1 MFCIISIRLRDT
13 PSFLV
18 YLLQKDTISLLK
30 QKVVRVMISKIDE
43 IKKEVAKV
51 VVGQEKMIDS
61 LLIAL
66 MCEGHIL
73 IEGVPG
79 LAKTTTVNALSKAL
93 GLNFKRVQF
102 TPDLLPS
109 DILGAEIYD
118 PQSNQFKI
126 KKGPIF
132 TNLLLADEINRAPAK
147 VQSAL
152 LEVMQEKQVTLGDTT
167 FKLDPPFFVM
177 ATQNPVEQEGVY
189 QLPEAQLDRFM
200 LKLIVDYNTK
210 TEELEIARRI
220 SSGKFQEISAVLSHD
235 DLEKLKQQIKE
246 VHVDTE
252 VEEYM
257 IELVSATRNPSDY
270 GLEDVKDFIQF
281 GASPRVSIDMFKA
294 VKAMAF
300 MRGKDFVTPVDV
312 AYIAK
317 EIMRHRI
324 VLTYEAEAEGITTDE
339 IIQKVLETVAIP

>member
-1 MFCIISIRLRDT
+1 
-13 PSFLV
+13 
-18 YLLQKDTISLLK
+18 
-30 QKVVRVMISKIDE
+30 MISKIQ
-43 IKKEVAKV
+43 KVKTEVAKV

-66 MCEGHIL
+66 LCEGHIL

-79 LAKTTTVNALSKAL
+79 LAKTTTVNALSQAL
-93 GLNFKRVQF
+93 GLNFKRAQF

-109 DILGAEIYD
+109 DILGAEIYY
-118 PQSNQFKI
+118 PQNNQFKI

-200 LKLIVDYNTK
+200 LKLVVDYNTK
-210 TEELEIARRI
+210 EEELEIARRI
-220 SSGKFQEISAVLSHD
+220 SSGSSGEINAVLSAD
-235 DLEKLKQQIKE
+235 ELAEIKKNIASI
-246 VHVDTE
+246 HVDAE
-252 VEEYM
+252 VEAYM
-257 IELVSATRNPSDY
+257 IELVNATRNPKEY
-270 GLEDVKDFIQF
+270 GLEDIEEFIQF

-300 MRGKDFVTPVDV
+300 MRGKDFVTPIDV

-317 EIMRHRI
+317 ELMRHRI

-339 IIQKVLETVAIP
+339 IIQKVLETVTIP

>member
-1 MFCIISIRLRDT
+1 M
-13 PSFLV
+13 
-18 YLLQKDTISLLK
+18 
-30 QKVVRVMISKIDE
+30 SKIDE
-43 IKKEVAKV
+43 IRKEVAKV
-51 VVGQEKMIDS
+51 VVGQQKMIDS

-66 MCEGHIL
+66 LCEGHIL

-79 LAKTTTVNALSKAL
+79 LAKTTTVNALAKAL
-93 GLNFKRVQF
+93 GLSFKRAQF

-118 PQSNQFKI
+118 PQNNQFKI

-167 FKLDPPFFVM
+167 FKLDLPFFVM

-200 LKLIVDYNTK
+200 LKLVVGYNTK
-210 TEELEIARRI
+210 QEELEIARRI
-220 SSGKFQEISAVLSHD
+220 STGEFEQIQSVLTKD
-235 DLEKLKQQIKE
+235 ELQQLKADVKA
-246 VHVDTE
+246 VHVDDE
-252 VEEYM
+252 VQEYM
-257 IELVSATRNPSDY
+257 IELVNATRNPQEY
-270 GLEDVKDFIQF
+270 GLDEIKEYIHF

-317 EIMRHRI
+317 ELMRHRI
-324 VLTYEAEAEGITTDE
+324 VLTYEAEAEGVTTDE
-339 IIQKVLETVAIP
+339 IIQKVLEAVVIP

>member
-1 MFCIISIRLRDT
+1 MITKIEAI
-13 PSFLV
+13 
-18 YLLQKDTISLLK
+18 K
-30 QKVVRVMISKIDE
+30 Q
-43 IKKEVAKV
+43 EVSKV

-66 MCEGHIL
+66 LCEGHIL

-79 LAKTTTVNALSKAL
+79 LAKTTTVNALAKSL
-93 GLNFKRVQF
+93 GLGFKRAQF

-118 PQSNQFKI
+118 PQNNSFKI

-167 FKLDPPFFVM
+167 FKLEPPFFVM

-200 LKLIVDYNTK
+200 LKLVVGYNSK
-210 TEELEIARRI
+210 EEELEIARRI
-220 SSGKFQEISAVLSHD
+220 SSGNFEAIEAVINENDLNQLKISV
-235 DLEKLKQQIKE
+235 KNI
-246 VHVDTE
+246 HVDAE

-257 IELVSATRNPSDY
+257 IELVNATRNPSDY
-270 GLEDVKDFIQF
+270 GLSELKDFIQF

-317 EIMRHRI
+317 ELMRHRI
-324 VLTYEAEAEGITTDE
+324 VLTYEAEAEGVTTDE

>member
-1 MFCIISIRLRDT
+1 
-13 PSFLV
+13 
-18 YLLQKDTISLLK
+18 
-30 QKVVRVMISKIDE
+30 MISKIDD
-43 IKKEVAKV
+43 IKKEVSKV

-93 GLNFKRVQF
+93 GLNFKRAQF

-118 PQSNQFKI
+118 PQNNQFKI
-126 KKGPIF
+126 KKGPVF

-210 TEELEIARRI
+210 IEELEIARRI
-220 SSGKFQEISAVLSHD
+220 SSGSFEEINAVLTHK

-246 VHVDTE
+246 VHVDSE

-270 GLEDVKDFIQF
+270 GLEEIKDFIQF

-317 EIMRHRI
+317 ELMRHRI

>member
-1 MFCIISIRLRDT
+1 
-13 PSFLV
+13 
-18 YLLQKDTISLLK
+18 
-30 QKVVRVMISKIDE
+30 MISKIQD

-51 VVGQEKMIDS
+51 VVGQDRMIDG

-66 MCEGHIL
+66 LCDGHIL

-79 LAKTTTVNALSKAL
+79 LAKTTTVNALASSL
-93 GLNFKRVQF
+93 GLNFKRAQF

-118 PQSNQFKI
+118 PQNNSFKI

-132 TNLLLADEINRAPAK
+132 TNLLLADEINRDTAK

-152 LEVMQEKQVTLGDTT
+152 LEVMQEKQVTLGDST
-167 FKLDPPFFVM
+167 FKLDLPFFVM

-200 LKLIVDYNTK
+200 LKLVVDYNTK
-210 TEELEIARRI
+210 EEELEIARRI
-220 SSGKFQEISAVLSHD
+220 SSGSFEEIQAVITADELN
-235 DLEKLKQQIKE
+235 ELKKAIKE

-252 VEEYM
+252 VETYM
-257 IELVSATRNPSDY
+257 IELVNATRNPSEY
-270 GLEDVKDFIQF
+270 GLDELKDFIQF

-294 VKAMAF
+294 VKAMAY

-312 AYIAK
+312 AYIVK
-317 EIMRHRI
+317 ELMRHRI

>member
-1 MFCIISIRLRDT
+1 
-13 PSFLV
+13 
-18 YLLQKDTISLLK
+18 
-30 QKVVRVMISKIDE
+30 MISKIQM
-43 IKKEVAKV
+43 IKQEVSKV
-51 VVGQEKMIDS
+51 VVGQDKMIDG

-66 MCEGHIL
+66 LCEGHIL

-79 LAKTTTVNALSKAL
+79 LAKTTTVNALAKSL
-93 GLNFKRVQF
+93 GLNFKRAQF

-118 PQSNQFKI
+118 PQNNSFKI

-152 LEVMQEKQVTLGDTT
+152 LEVMQEKQVTLGDAT
-167 FKLDPPFFVM
+167 FKLDLPFFVM

-200 LKLIVDYNTK
+200 LKIVVDYNTK
-210 TEELEIARRI
+210 EEELEIARRI
-220 SSGKFQEISAVLSHD
+220 SSGKFESIEAVITHE
-235 DLEKLKQQIKE
+235 DLEELKKAIKE
-246 VHVDTE
+246 IHVDAE
-252 VEEYM
+252 VEEYI
-257 IELVSATRNPSDY
+257 IELVNATRNPADY
-270 GLEDVKDFIQF
+270 GLDELKDFIQF

-294 VKAMAF
+294 VKAMAYL
-300 MRGKDFVTPVDV
+300 RGKDFVTPVDV

-324 VLTYEAEAEGITTDE
+324 VLTYEAEAEGVTTDE

>member
-1 MFCIISIRLRDT
+1 MF
-13 PSFLV
+13 
-18 YLLQKDTISLLK
+18 
-30 QKVVRVMISKIDE
+30 SKIQAV
-43 IKKEVAKV
+43 KKEVAKV

-61 LLIAL
+61 MLIAFL
-66 MCEGHIL
+66 CEGHIL

-79 LAKTTTVNALSKAL
+79 LAKTTTVNALAKAL
-93 GLNFKRVQF
+93 GLNFKRAQF

-118 PQSNQFKI
+118 PQNNSFKI

-132 TNLLLADEINRAPAK
+132 TNLLLADEINRSPAK

-152 LEVMQEKQVTLGDTT
+152 LEVMQEKQVTLGDNT
-167 FKLDPPFFVM
+167 FKIERPFFVM

-200 LKLIVDYNTK
+200 LKLLVDYNSK
-210 TEELEIARRI
+210 DEELQIARRI
-220 SSGKFQEISAVLSHD
+220 SSGDFEEIHAVITSE
-235 DLEKLKQQIKE
+235 DLVQIKKDIKD
-246 VHVDTE
+246 VHVDAE

-257 IELVSATRNPSDY
+257 IELVNATRYPQQY
-270 GLEDVKDFIQF
+270 GLDDIKEYIQF

-294 VKAMAF
+294 VKAMAY

-312 AYIAK
+312 AYIIK
-317 EIMRHRI
+317 ELMRHRI
-324 VLTYEAEAEGITTDE
+324 VLSYEAEAEGITADE
-339 IIQKVLETVAIP
+339 IIQKVLEAVAIP

>member
-1 MFCIISIRLRDT
+1 MIEKIKAVKEEIS
-13 PSFLV
+13 
-18 YLLQKDTISLLK
+18 
-30 QKVVRVMISKIDE
+30 
-43 IKKEVAKV
+43 KV
-51 VVGQEKMIDS
+51 VVGQEKMIDTLLIS
-61 LLIAL
+61 LL
-66 MCEGHIL
+66 CEGHVL

-79 LAKTTTVNALSKAL
+79 LAKTTTVNALAKSL
-93 GLNFKRVQF
+93 GLNFKRAQF

-118 PQSNQFKI
+118 PQNNSFKI

-167 FKLDPPFFVM
+167 FKIEPPFFVM

-200 LKLIVDYNTK
+200 LKLVVGYNTK
-210 TEELEIARRI
+210 EQELEIARRI
-220 SSGKFQEISAVLSHD
+220 SSGKYEQINPVIGKD
-235 DLEKLKQQIKE
+235 DLVALKQAVKD
-246 VHVDTE
+246 VHTDPE

-257 IELVSATRNPSDY
+257 IELINATRNPSEY
-270 GLEDVKDFIQF
+270 GLDELKHFIQF

-300 MRGKDFVTPVDV
+300 LRGKDYVTPVDV
-312 AYIAK
+312 AYIIN
-317 EIMRHRI
+317 ELMRHRI
-324 VLTYEAEAEGITTDE
+324 VLTYEAQADGISTDE
-339 IIQKVLETVAIP
+339 IIQKVLEAIKVP

>member
-1 MFCIISIRLRDT
+1 M
-13 PSFLV
+13 
-18 YLLQKDTISLLK
+18 
-30 QKVVRVMISKIDE
+30 SKLNQ
-43 IKKEVAKV
+43 IKSEVAKV

-66 MCEGHIL
+66 LCEGHIL

-79 LAKTTTVNALSKAL
+79 LAKTTTVNALASAL
-93 GLNFKRVQF
+93 GLNFKRAQF

-118 PQSNQFKI
+118 PQTNNFKI

-152 LEVMQEKQVTLGDTT
+152 LEVMQEKQVTLGDNT
-167 FKLDPPFFVM
+167 FKIETPFFVM

-200 LKLIVDYNTK
+200 LKIVVDYNTK
-210 TEELEIARRI
+210 DEELEIARRI
-220 SSGKFQEISAVLSHD
+220 SSGNFEKIQPVVNKDELEEIKKSIKAVHID
-235 DLEKLKQQIKE
+235 E
-246 VHVDTE
+246 E
-252 VEEYM
+252 VEKYM
-257 IELVSATRNPSDY
+257 IELVNATRNPSEY
-270 GLEDVKDFIQF
+270 GLESISEYIQF

-294 VKAMAF
+294 VKAMAY
-300 MRGKDFVTPVDV
+300 MRDKDFVTPVDV

-317 EIMRHRI
+317 ELMRHRI
-324 VLTYEAEAEGITTDE
+324 VLTYEAEAEGVTTDE
-339 IIQKVLETVAIP
+339 IIQSVLETVAIP

>member
-1 MFCIISIRLRDT
+1 
-13 PSFLV
+13 
-18 YLLQKDTISLLK
+18 
-30 QKVVRVMISKIDE
+30 MISKIQD

-51 VVGQEKMIDS
+51 VVGQDRMIDG

-66 MCEGHIL
+66 LCDGHIL

-79 LAKTTTVNALSKAL
+79 LAKTTTVNALASSL
-93 GLNFKRVQF
+93 GLDFKRVQF

-118 PQSNQFKI
+118 PQNNSFKI

-152 LEVMQEKQVTLGDTT
+152 LEVMQEKQITLGDTT

-200 LKLIVDYNTK
+200 LKLVVDYNTK
-210 TEELEIARRI
+210 EEELEIARRI
-220 SSGKFQEISAVLSHD
+220 SSGSFEEIQSVITADELN
-235 DLEKLKQQIKE
+235 ELKKAIKE
-246 VHVDTE
+246 VHVDVE
-252 VEEYM
+252 VE
-257 IELVSATRNPSDY
+257 
-270 GLEDVKDFIQF
+270 K
-281 GASPRVSIDMFKA
+281 
-294 VKAMAF
+294 
-300 MRGKDFVTPVDV
+300 
-312 AYIAK
+312 
-317 EIMRHRI
+317 
-324 VLTYEAEAEGITTDE
+324 
-339 IIQKVLETVAIP
+339 

>member
-1 MFCIISIRLRDT
+1 
-13 PSFLV
+13 
-18 YLLQKDTISLLK
+18 
-30 QKVVRVMISKIDE
+30 MISKIE
-43 IKKEVAKV
+43 LIKKEVSKV

-66 MCEGHIL
+66 LCDGHIL

-79 LAKTTTVNALSKAL
+79 LAKTTTVNALAQSL
-93 GLNFKRVQF
+93 GLNFKRAQF

-118 PQSNQFKI
+118 PKNNSFKI

-132 TNLLLADEINRAPAK
+132 TNLLLADEINRSPAK

-167 FKLDPPFFVM
+167 FKLEPPFFVM

-210 TEELEIARRI
+210 KEELEIARRI
-220 SSGKFQEISAVLSHD
+220 SSGNF
-235 DLEKLKQQIKE
+235 EKIHSVVTHYELDELKQAVKN
-246 VHVDTE
+246 VHVDAE

-257 IELVSATRNPSDY
+257 IELVNATRNPGEY
-270 GLEDVKDFIQF
+270 GLESIKNYIQF

-317 EIMRHRI
+317 ELMRHRI

-339 IIQKVLETVAIP
+339 IIQRVLETVAIP

>member
-1 MFCIISIRLRDT
+1 
-13 PSFLV
+13 
-18 YLLQKDTISLLK
+18 
-30 QKVVRVMISKIDE
+30 MISKIQE

-51 VVGQEKMIDS
+51 VVGQDKMIDG

-66 MCEGHIL
+66 LCDGHIL

-79 LAKTTTVNALSKAL
+79 LAKTTTVNALAASL
-93 GLNFKRVQF
+93 GLNFKRAQF
-102 TPDLLPS
+102 TPDLLPA

-118 PQSNQFKI
+118 PQNNTFKI

-210 TEELEIARRI
+210 EEELEIARRI
-220 SSGKFQEISAVLSHD
+220 SSGNSEKITAVVNADELREIKKAI
-235 DLEKLKQQIKE
+235 QE
-246 VHVDTE
+246 VHVDEE
-252 VEEYM
+252 VETYM
-257 IELVSATRNPSDY
+257 IELVHATRNPSEY
-270 GLEDVKDFIQF
+270 GLDELKDMIQF
-281 GASPRVSIDMFKA
+281 GASPRVSIDIFKA

-300 MRGKDFVTPVDV
+300 LRGKDFVTPVDV

-324 VLTYEAEAEGITTDE
+324 VLSYEAEAEGITTDE

>member
-1 MFCIISIRLRDT
+1 M
-13 PSFLV
+13 
-18 YLLQKDTISLLK
+18 Y
-30 QKVVRVMISKIDE
+30 SKIE
-43 IKKEVAKV
+43 AIKKEVAKV

-61 LLIAL
+61 LLVAFL
-66 MCEGHIL
+66 CDGHIL

-79 LAKTTTVNALSKAL
+79 LAKTTTVNAVASAL
-93 GLNFKRVQF
+93 GLNFKRAQF

-118 PQSNQFKI
+118 PQNNIFKI

-167 FKLDPPFFVM
+167 FKIDLPFFVM

-200 LKLIVDYNTK
+200 LKLVVGYNTK
-210 TEELEIARRI
+210 DEELEIARRI
-220 SSGKFQEISAVLSHD
+220 SKGSFEKIDAVVDASDIDAIKKH
-235 DLEKLKQQIKE
+235 IKE
-246 VHVDTE
+246 IHIDEE
-252 VEEYM
+252 VEKYM
-257 IELVSATRNPSDY
+257 IELISATRDPKAYN
-270 GLEDVKDFIQF
+270 LEEVSKYLHF

-300 MRGKDFVTPVDV
+300 MRQKDYVTPVDV
-312 AYIAK
+312 AYIVK
-317 EIMRHRI
+317 ELMRHRI
-324 VLTYEAEAEGITTDE
+324 ILTYEAEAEGITTDE
-339 IIQKVLETVAIP
+339 IIQKVLETVKIP

>member
-1 MFCIISIRLRDT
+1 
-13 PSFLV
+13 
-18 YLLQKDTISLLK
+18 
-30 QKVVRVMISKIDE
+30 MITKIDT
-43 IKKEVAKV
+43 IKKEVSKV
-51 VVGQEKMIDS
+51 VVGQEKMIDG

-66 MCEGHIL
+66 LCEGHIL

-79 LAKTTTVNALSKAL
+79 LAKTTTVNALAKSL
-93 GLNFKRVQF
+93 GLDFKRAQF
-102 TPDLLPS
+102 TPDLLPA

-118 PQSNQFKI
+118 PQNNSFKI

-152 LEVMQEKQVTLGDTT
+152 LEVMQEKQVTLGDAT
-167 FKLDPPFFVM
+167 FKLEPPFFVM

-200 LKLIVDYNTK
+200 FKLVVDYNTK

-220 SSGKFQEISAVLSHD
+220 SSGSFETIEPVITND
-235 DLEKLKQQIKE
+235 DLIELKKAIKE
-246 VHVDTE
+246 VHVDAE

-257 IELVSATRNPSDY
+257 IELVNATRNPDEY
-270 GLEDVKDFIQF
+270 GLEEIKDFIQF

-294 VKAMAF
+294 VKAMAYL
-300 MRGKDFVTPVDV
+300 RGKDFVTPVDV
-312 AYIAK
+312 AFLAK

>member
-1 MFCIISIRLRDT
+1 
-13 PSFLV
+13 
-18 YLLQKDTISLLK
+18 
-30 QKVVRVMISKIDE
+30 MISKIE
-43 IKKEVAKV
+43 LIKKEVSKV

-66 MCEGHIL
+66 LCEGHIL

-79 LAKTTTVNALSKAL
+79 LAKTTTVNALAKSL
-93 GLNFKRVQF
+93 GLKFKRAQF

-118 PQSNQFKI
+118 PQNNTFKI

-152 LEVMQEKQVTLGDTT
+152 LEVMQEKQVTLGDAT
-167 FKLDPPFFVM
+167 FKLEPPFFVM

-210 TEELEIARRI
+210 EQELEIARRM
-220 SSGKFQEISAVLSHD
+220 SSGNFETINSVITHE
-235 DLEKLKQQIKE
+235 DLQKLKKTVKSIHILSLIHISE
-246 VHVDTE
+246 P
-252 VEEYM
+252 
-257 IELVSATRNPSDY
+257 TRPY
-270 GLEDVKDFIQF
+270 
-281 GASPRVSIDMFKA
+281 
-294 VKAMAF
+294 
-300 MRGKDFVTPVDV
+300 
-312 AYIAK
+312 
-317 EIMRHRI
+317 
-324 VLTYEAEAEGITTDE
+324 
-339 IIQKVLETVAIP
+339 